1 MAGLGDTEF
10 VFPVELPNFN
20 LDIFH
25 GREETKER
33 GRFRTFTE
41 SDVENLIA
49 GEENANTK
57 KKRFLF
63 FFPGG
68 FLDPLRLENSQGL
81 LNGRTQRDQRN
92 RGDTVK

>member
-1 MAGLGDTEF
+1 MAGLEDTEF
-10 VFPVELPNFN
+10 DIPDELPNFN

-57 KKRFLF
+57 KTLSFLF
-63 FFPGG
+63 SWWV
-68 FLDPLRLENSQGL
+68 LRP
-81 LNGRTQRDQRN
+81 T
-92 RGDTVK
+92 TT

>member
-1 MAGLGDTEF
+1 MAGLEDTEF
-10 VFPVELPNFN
+10 DIPDELPNFN

-33 GRFRTFTE
+33 GRFRTFTK

-57 KKRFLF
+57 KNAFF

>member
-1 MAGLGDTEF
+1 MAGLEDTEF
-10 VFPVELPNFN
+10 DIPDELPYFN

-25 GREETKER
+25 GREQTKER

-63 FFPGG
+63 FFLVG
-68 FLDPLRLENSQGL
+68 S
-81 LNGRTQRDQRN
+81 
-92 RGDTVK
+92 

>member
-10 VFPVELPNFN
+10 VFPDELPNFN

-49 GEENANTK
+49 GEE
-57 KKRFLF
+57 
-63 FFPGG
+63 
-68 FLDPLRLENSQGL
+68 
-81 LNGRTQRDQRN
+81 
-92 RGDTVK
+92 

>member
-1 MAGLGDTEF
+1 MAGLEDTEF
-10 VFPVELPNFN
+10 DIPDELPNFN

-57 KKRFLF
+57 KTLSF
-63 FFPGG
+63 FIPGG
-68 FLDPLRLENSQGL
+68 FLDPLRPENSQGL

-92 RGDTVK
+92 RGNTVK

>member
-1 MAGLGDTEF
+1 MAGLEDTEF
-10 VFPVELPNFN
+10 DIPDELPYFN

-25 GREETKER
+25 GREQTKER

-57 KKRFLF
+57 NKRFLF
-63 FFPGG
+63 FFLVG
-68 FLDPLRLENSQGL
+68 S
-81 LNGRTQRDQRN
+81 
-92 RGDTVK
+92 

>member
-1 MAGLGDTEF
+1 MAGSEDTEF
-10 VFPVELPNFN
+10 DIPDELPYFN

-25 GREETKER
+25 GREQTKER

-57 KKRFLF
+57 KIRFLF
-63 FFPGG
+63 FFLVG
-68 FLDPLRLENSQGL
+68 S
-81 LNGRTQRDQRN
+81 
-92 RGDTVK
+92 

>member
-10 VFPVELPNFN
+10 VFPDELPNFN
-20 LDIFH
+20 RDIFH

-57 KKRFLF
+57 KNAF
-63 FFPGG
+63 FF
-68 FLDPLRLENSQGL
+68 FSWWVLRP
-81 LNGRTQRDQRN
+81 T
-92 RGDTVK
+92 TT

>member
-1 MAGLGDTEF
+1 MAGLEDTEF
-10 VFPVELPNFN
+10 DIPDELPNFN
-20 LDIFH
+20 LDIFQA
-25 GREETKER
+25 REETKER

-57 KKRFLF
+57 KNAFF

-68 FLDPLRLENSQGL
+68 FLDPLRPENSQGL

-92 RGDTVK
+92 RGNTVK